1 VFTIQGLT
9 GIKKKLADGCIRVQ
23 MDGADTNPYDD
34 DIPSFAATDLPS
46 PLTLEELS
54 YAQLDDSTCVTIRE
68 EVRKGNPRLYR
79 IKKEGCNLVCRVS
92 NDPDHKNMFV
102 HIVL

>member
-1 VFTIQGLT
+1 
-9 GIKKKLADGCIRVQ
+9 

-54 YAQLDDSTCVTIRE
+54 YAQLDDPTCVTIRE

-79 IKKEGCNLVCRVS
+79 IKKEGFNLLCRVS
-92 NDPDHKNMFV
+92 NDPDHKNKFV